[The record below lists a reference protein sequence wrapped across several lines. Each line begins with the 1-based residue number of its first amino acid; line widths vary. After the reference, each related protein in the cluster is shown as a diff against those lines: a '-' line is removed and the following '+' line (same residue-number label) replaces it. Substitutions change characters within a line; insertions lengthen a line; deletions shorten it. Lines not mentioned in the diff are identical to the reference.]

1 MSRVP
6 TDCSRPFKA
15 SISPHSTSFAFH
27 KPSQKTPPHPSAIR
41 LSLSDTSESSEVSS
55 KNLLL
60 VERELVEDGV
70 LESEQVRE
78 AHEDGTEHVVA
89 PRDLEE
95 RIDELKEEGDSR
107 EFSLASPLTS
117 LELLVVLPEVLDTGK
132 IAIREEERQI

>member
-1 MSRVP
+1 M
-6 TDCSRPFKA
+6 
-15 SISPHSTSFAFH
+15 
-27 KPSQKTPPHPSAIR
+27 
-41 LSLSDTSESSEVSS
+41 
-55 KNLLL
+55 L

-95 RIDELKEEGDSR
+95 RMDELKEEGDSR
-107 EFSLASPLTS
+107 EISLASPLTS
-117 LELLVVLPEVLDTGK
+117 LELLVVLQQVLDTGK